1 MPIGGNDTSGD
12 VFSGLR
18 HEMMEKQIIARG
30 IRSSRVITAMQ
41 TVPREKFLPHESRDA
56 AYRDQPVPIGHGQTI
71 SQPYMVAYMVDL
83 LDLKPT
89 DTVLEIGVGSGYA
102 SAVLSRIVAQVYG
115 IEWHTELAER
125 AAVRMNELGYS
136 NVVIQHGD
144 GSHGWPE
151 HAPYDAILVSAAGW
165 TVPEELRNQ
174 LKVGGKLIIPVG
186 EKCDS
191 QKLLH
196 VERISRDEFRQKEYG
211 SVRFVPLVG
220 RGGWDSGLA
229 PNVNNGSPVSKLIR
243 EEAISFSD
251 ITECNL
257 SGLLDR
263 VQDSR
268 VVLIGEATH
277 GTSEFYAMRA
287 HITKALIEQKG
298 FTIVA
303 IEGDWPDAFHIN
315 EFLHGRMPI
324 EREEF
329 IPFHRFPL
337 WMWRN
342 LETAHFLSWLRGFNA
357 QSSDKERRVHFAGL
371 DIYSLYCSME
381 AVLTTLKRI
390 NPEVANKV
398 RDEYGC
404 LSPWKGEPSAYGR
417 DVLSGIHEDCEQ
429 EVLSVLRELLHQRVD
444 MSVGADGDSE
454 LMDVIQNARVVVHAE
469 EYYRTMYFSS
479 TSSWNLRDQHMFD
492 TLLQLLD
499 MHGGDSRAIVWAH
512 NSHIGDASATE
523 MSRRGELNIGQLCRE
538 QFREKAYH
546 IGFGLNGGVVAAAS
560 RWGGAMERKEVR
572 PALEASYEGLC
583 HRSQVPAFLLP
594 LRHPAREE
602 LREELLDPRLE
613 RAIGVIYRPESER
626 VSHYF
631 QAILPKQFDE
641 YIWFDTTKP
650 VVPLPPIV
658 PHGPPDTFPFGL

>member
-1 MPIGGNDTSGD
+1 M
-12 VFSGLR
+12 V
-18 HEMMEKQIIARG
+18 EKQIIARG
-30 IRSSRVITAMQ
+30 IHSSSVISAMQ
-41 TVPREKFLPHESRDA
+41 TVPREEFLPDESRNA

-71 SQPYMVAYMVDL
+71 SQPYMVAYMLEL

-102 SAVLSRIVAQVYG
+102 SAVLSRIVMQVYG
-115 IEWHTELAER
+115 IEWHAELAER
-125 AAVRMNELGYS
+125 AARHMKQLRYG
-136 NVVIQHGD
+136 NVVIETGD
-144 GSHGWPE
+144 GSRGWPE
-151 HAPYDAILVSAAGW
+151 HAPYNAILVSAAGW
-165 TVPEELRNQ
+165 TVPEELREQ
-174 LKVGGKLIIPVG
+174 LNVGGKLIIPVG
-186 EKCDS
+186 EKCDT
-191 QKLLH
+191 QKLLL
-196 VERISRDEFRQKEYG
+196 VERIGETEFHQKEYG

-229 PNVNNGSPVSKLIR
+229 PYVKNGTAVSKLLR

-251 ITECNL
+251 IHECDL

-263 VQDSR
+263 IQDSR

-287 HITKALIEQKG
+287 RITQALIEQKG
-298 FTIVA
+298 FSIVA

-315 EFLHGRMPI
+315 SFLHGRKPI
-324 EREEF
+324 EREGF

-342 LETAHFLSWLRGFNA
+342 LETAHFLSWLREYNA
-357 QSSDKERRVHFAGL
+357 LRRDEEKRVHFAGL

-381 AVLTTLKRI
+381 AVLTTLEQI
-390 NPEVANKV
+390 NPDVACTV
-398 RDEYGC
+398 REEYGC
-404 LSPWKGEPSAYGR
+404 LSPWKGDPGSYGR
-417 DVLSGIHEDCEQ
+417 AVLSGAHEDCEQ
-429 EVLSVLRELLHQRVD
+429 EVLSVLRELLHRRMD
-444 MSVGADGDSE
+444 MCIGENGNSD
-454 LMDVIQNARVVVHAE
+454 LMNVIQNARVVVNAE
-469 EYYRTMYFSS
+469 EYYRTMYYSS

-499 MHGGDSRAIVWAH
+499 MHGSESRAVVWAH

-538 QFREKAYH
+538 HFLEEAYN

-560 RWGGAMERKEVR
+560 RWGGTMERKRVR
-572 PALEASYEGLC
+572 PALEHSYEGLC
-583 HRSQVPAFLLP
+583 HRSQVPAFFLP
-594 LRHPAREE
+594 LRCPAREE
-602 LREELLDPRLE
+602 VRHELLEPRLE

-626 VSHYF
+626 ISHYF
-631 QAILPKQFDE
+631 QATLPKQFDE
-641 YIWFDTTKP
+641 YIWFDTTKS

-658 PHGPPDTFPFGL
+658 PYGPPDTFPFGI